1 MKTIEEFC
9 DHHLACSE
17 GKQWAIANCQ
27 TMQDAWD
34 AAQHDWLLWIAT
46 RQGVASDNQLR
57 KFAVWCARQVQ
68 HLMKDQRSLDALDF
82 SERHS
87 DGLATDE
94 EMAAARAAARAA
106 ASAAASAAA
115 RAAAWDA
122 AWDAA
127 RAAAR
132 AAASA
137 AAGDAAGAAARAAA
151 RAAAWAAAG
160 DAAGAA
166 AWDAARA
173 AAWAAASAAAR
184 VAAWAAAGD
193 AASAAQDEW
202 LRTNII
208 PSFN

>member
-94 EMAAARAAARAA
+94 EMAAARAAAWDAAIAAARAA
-106 ASAAASAAA
+106 AIAAARAAAGDVASAAASAAA
-115 RAAAWDA
+115 RV
-122 AWDAA
+122 
-127 RAAAR
+127 
-132 AAASA
+132 
-137 AAGDAAGAAARAAA
+137 
-151 RAAAWAAAG
+151 
-160 DAAGAA
+160 
-166 AWDAARA
+166 